1 MIFAQK
7 VVYLKKLNVK
17 RKKMISTANYNA
29 LNTNLQ
35 LLPEQVQIQVFDY
48 VQYLVLKYYT
58 FPKSETKKES
68 VLPEIN
74 ERKFGVFKGKIR
86 MSADF
91 NEPLDDFKEY

>member
-1 MIFAQK
+1 
-7 VVYLKKLNVK
+7 
-17 RKKMISTANYNA
+17 MISTANYNA

-48 VQYLVLKYYT
+48 VQYLVLKYYAS
-58 FPKSETKKES
+58 PKTEMKKDAIVQETT
-68 VLPEIN
+68 
-74 ERKFGVFKGKIR
+74 ERKLGVFKGKIR